1 MTSLSQ
7 SQSLFCP
14 ALVSSII
21 ETSITHPIDVIK
33 IHKQTSQPIAYN
45 FKTLYSGYIPRAL
58 GNIPSRTLFL
68 FSQDYLHYY
77 FNKSNSN
84 TYDNSC
90 CRKNYQVSKNIQS
103 IIIPVLAG
111 FSQTLVDTPVENIK
125 MNQVMKMKNKD
136 LYKYKELYKGFVPHF
151 FRNFIF
157 VMCVYNFKQLGISN
171 GMSNG
176 NSNFSGNSYISPAI
190 YSSICGSIYGSF
202 GGLVGSYIS
211 HPLDTIKTCI
221 QTNRTFDNF
230 TIKDYM
236 RGCHLRAGMGMINMF
251 VSLYVFEIMKRW

>member
-1 MTSLSQ
+1 MT
-7 SQSLFCP
+7 SQSLSLFYP

-33 IHKQTSQPIAYN
+33 IHKQTSQPIIYKFN
-45 FKTLYSGYIPRAL
+45 TLYSGYIPRAL

-84 TYDNSC
+84 TDC
-90 CRKNYQVSKNIQS
+90 CMKNVHVSKHSQS
-103 IIIPVLAG
+103 IIIPLFAG
-111 FSQTLVDTPVENIK
+111 FAQTLVDTPIENIK
-125 MNQVMKMKNKD
+125 MNQVMKMKKQFSYN
-136 LYKYKELYKGFVPHF
+136 YKELYKGFVPHF

-157 VMCVYNFKQLGISN
+157 VMCVYNFKQLGIN
-171 GMSNG
+171 NG
-176 NSNFSGNSYISPAI
+176 NSNCSRNNYFSPAI
-190 YSSICGSIYGSF
+190 HSSICGAM
-202 GGLVGSYIS
+202 GGLVGSYMS

-230 TIKDYM
+230 TLKDYI

-251 VSLYVFEIMKRW
+251 VSLYVFEMMKKLK